1 MIEITSDDPLIEQI
15 AWIHEQIPKS
25 YDSCYVTTELEVKLR
40 TESIRLLM
48 KYNHDRII
56 VVEKAQL
63 SAFIWFHIGEKTHV
77 KSLYVHPDERGK
89 GYAYRLKQ
97 YVERLSLSAGVNYI
111 YGHVDPDNHAMRRL
125 NHKLGYSADGKMMYK
140 HIDIP
145 DD

>member
-1 MIEITSDDPLIEQI
+1 MIEITSEDPLIEQI

-25 YDSCYVTTELEVKLR
+25 YDSHYVTTELEVKLR

-56 VVEKAQL
+56 IVEKAQL
-63 SAFIWFHIGEKTHV
+63 SAFIWFHIGEETHV

-111 YGHVDPDNHAMRRL
+111 YGHVHPDNHAMRRL
-125 NHKLGYSADGKMMYK
+125 NHKLGYSADDKMMYK
-140 HIDIP
+140 HIDMP